1 MLPNTEPTLGAI
13 TDSEG
18 RFTIKGVPV
27 GTHTLRVLK
36 MGFLTIEKPGVVV
49 GESSTATVR
58 FTLKQ
63 SVVDEIDEIKVQG
76 ERKRIEKDSSTTK
89 QRVSKENL
97 ESLPVDTFQEAVGLK
112 AGVVSQGGELH
123 FRGGRSGEV
132 LYMIDGIPVRDP
144 LAGGSVQVATNAVSD
159 SEVLLGGFDAE
170 FGNAQSGIV
179 NISTQEGG
187 SRFAGEVSYSTDD
200 FGAPDKTYD
209 NFDRMNIGFGGPT
222 QVKDLT

>member
-1 MLPNTEPTLGAI
+1 MKVVKMMRIGLLTLPLLVVALMTSSAALAAATGTITGVVIGDQGTAEAGVSVMVLGTEPLLGVI

-18 RFTIKGVPV
+18 RFTIKNVPV

-36 MGFLTIEKPGVVV
+36 MGYQTIDKPGTVV
-49 GESSTATVR
+49 GESQTVTVR
-58 FTLKQ
+58 FNLREA
-63 SVVDEIDEIKVQG
+63 VVKELTEIQVKG

-132 LYMIDGIPVRDP
+132 LYMIDGIPVRD
-144 LAGGSVQVATNAVSD
+144 
-159 SEVLLGGFDAE
+159 
-170 FGNAQSGIV
+170 
-179 NISTQEGG
+179 
-187 SRFAGEVSYSTDD
+187 
-200 FGAPDKTYD
+200 
-209 NFDRMNIGFGGPT
+209 
-222 QVKDLT
+222 